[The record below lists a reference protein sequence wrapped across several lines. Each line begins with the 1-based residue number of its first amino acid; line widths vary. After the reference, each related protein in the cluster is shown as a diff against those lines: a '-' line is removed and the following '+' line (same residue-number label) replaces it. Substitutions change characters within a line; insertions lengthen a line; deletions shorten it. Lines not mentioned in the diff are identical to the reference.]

1 MRFIL
6 LLFIEF
12 LIVGLFLYSKLL
24 PYKDRLVGGYRKVF
38 NFWGTIF
45 EPILKFFRGFIK
57 PVKVGNGLAVDMSQI
72 VLLFIFLI
80 ILTAL

>member
-1 MRFIL
+1 MKFIL

-12 LIVGLFLYSKLL
+12 LIIGLFLYAKLL
-24 PYKDRLVGGYRKVF
+24 PHKDRLTGGYRKVF
-38 NFWGTIF
+38 NFWGVIL
-45 EPILKFFRGFIK
+45 EPVLKFFRGFIK

-72 VLLFIFLI
+72 VLLFLFLI